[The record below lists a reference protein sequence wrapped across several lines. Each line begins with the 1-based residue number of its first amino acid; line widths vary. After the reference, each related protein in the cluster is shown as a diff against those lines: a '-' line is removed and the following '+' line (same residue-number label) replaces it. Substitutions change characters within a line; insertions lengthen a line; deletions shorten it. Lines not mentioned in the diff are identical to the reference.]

1 MSSAYLNA
9 ILAREAVDTSAFSPV
24 RQVQTIIAPVLQ
36 QWANRFLLS
45 ISPSGS
51 FAKGTANRSGTD
63 IDLFI
68 SLHEDTPETLKDIY
82 GSLFNAIAGAGYV
95 PKRQNA
101 SINAT
106 IGGFDVDL
114 VPGKRQSAWTT
125 DHSLYR
131 RTADTWTKTNVT
143 THINTVVM
151 AGHQRESRLLKL
163 WRNQKRL
170 EFPSFYLELTVIAAL
185 SGRTSPDLAEN
196 VVTVLEYLRDK
207 FTAARVIDPAN
218 GNNVISGDLTGT
230 EKQAVRRLAEAALG
244 GNWSGF
250 VQ

>member
-1 MSSAYLNA
+1 
-9 ILAREAVDTSAFSPV
+9 
-24 RQVQTIIAPVLQ
+24 
-36 QWANRFLLS
+36 
-45 ISPSGS
+45 
-51 FAKGTANRSGTD
+51 
-63 IDLFI
+63 
-68 SLHEDTPETLKDIY
+68 
-82 GSLFNAIAGAGYV
+82 
-95 PKRQNA
+95 
-101 SINAT
+101 
-106 IGGFDVDL
+106 
-114 VPGKRQSAWTT
+114 
-125 DHSLYR
+125 
-131 RTADTWTKTNVT
+131 
-143 THINTVVM
+143 M

-218 GNNVISGDLTGT
+218 GNNVISDDLTGT